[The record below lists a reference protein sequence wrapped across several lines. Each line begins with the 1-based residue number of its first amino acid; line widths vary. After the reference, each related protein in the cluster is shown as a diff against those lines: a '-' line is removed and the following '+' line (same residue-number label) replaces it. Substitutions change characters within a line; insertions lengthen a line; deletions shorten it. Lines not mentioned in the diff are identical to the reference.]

1 MHRVQFDSPPSVWA
15 SYARVLAAQR
25 PPQLADGA
33 VLSRIEA
40 RQTRVAV
47 DVSQLARYRE
57 VCGAQRDPAHLPVA
71 FPHLL
76 ATPLQL
82 ALLSSPAFPV
92 RLLGLV
98 HVSNVIEQS
107 RPVVVG
113 QGGELCTWIEGYRE
127 TPRGQEFDLETEWR
141 DAGELLWRET
151 CTFLARRRSKRDAS
165 APARPAAD
173 TAIDGPVVTSSFRAP
188 AGLGRSYGLLSGDV
202 NPIHLADVTARA
214 FGFKAAIAHGMWSLA
229 RCAAELPSEYF
240 GGAVRYAVDFRLP
253 VLLPAWVTLQH
264 GRHAAGVQF
273 ALRDAQ
279 GERTHLVGSLQ
290 VRST

>member
-1 MHRVQFDSPPSVWA
+1 VQFDSPPSIWV
-15 SYARVLAAQR
+15 SYARALAAQR
-25 PPQLADGA
+25 PVLLPDGA
-33 VLSRIEA
+33 VLPRIEA
-40 RQTRVAV
+40 RQTRVGV
-47 DVSQLARYRE
+47 DAGQLARYRE
-57 VCGAQRDPAHLPVA
+57 VCGAQRDQTHLPVA

-82 ALLSSPAFPV
+82 ALLSSAAFPL

-98 HVSNVIEQS
+98 HVANVIEQ
-107 RPVVVG
+107 PGPIAAG
-113 QGGELCTWIEGYRE
+113 QGGELCCWIEGYRD
-127 TPRGQEFDLETEWR
+127 TARGQEFELETEWR

-151 CTFLARRRSKRDAS
+151 CTFLARRRSKRDAAASGRPS
-165 APARPAAD
+165 AQ
-173 TAIDGPVVTSSFRAP
+173 TATNGPMVTSSFRAP

-229 RCAAELPSEYF
+229 RCAAELPSECLS
-240 GGAVRYAVDFRLP
+240 GGVRYAVDFRLP

-264 GRHAAGVQF
+264 WRNEAGVQF

-290 VRST
+290 VQPA